1 VKANSVRSSP
11 RFRTALPTRSI
22 LGTLLVA
29 ASFGC
34 GGQAGSQSNANGTRS
49 PGSLTLQ
56 SGTQIEATTQRTIS
70 SRTDKAGQTF
80 TARVSSDVKD
90 GLGRMVIP
98 AGATL
103 NLTITQLQSATDKSK
118 ADGKI
123 TVLVSSVTVGSMTYP
138 LSAGITSMAHSLKGR
153 GVGESEVEKTAAGV
167 ILGGIAGRIIGGDAN
182 GTVIGAV
189 VGGAAGA
196 AVAVETANR
205 DVVVAAGTPIVVT
218 LNGPLALAVR

>member
-1 VKANSVRSSP
+1 VKENPVRSSK
-11 RFRTALPTRSI
+11 RFRRAIPTRTI
-22 LGTLLVA
+22 LAALAVA
-29 ASFGC
+29 GLGAC
-34 GGQAGSQSNANGTRS
+34 GGQAGQQSNADGTRNT
-49 PGSLTLQ
+49 GSLTLA
-56 SGTQIEATTQRTIS
+56 SGTQIEATTLRTIS

-80 TARVSSDVKD
+80 TARITNDVKD
-90 GLGRMVIP
+90 DRGRVAIP

-103 NLTITQLQSATDKSK
+103 NMTITQLQSATDKSK

-123 TVLVSSVTVGSMTYP
+123 TVLVRSVTVGTMTYP
-138 LSAGITSMAHSLKGR
+138 ISAGITSMAHSLKGR

-167 ILGGIAGRIIGGDAN
+167 IIGGIAGRVIGGDAS

-205 DVVVAAGTPIVVT
+205 DVVVAVGTPIVVT
-218 LNGPLALAVR
+218 LNGPLALAVK